1 MTVSYWCFYP
11 VEYYPSLPLPETS
24 SPTPPPV
31 SPSPPP
37 DSVIDVVS
45 GDPMFTVPINA
56 RSGTF
61 TPGSVSL
68 CYEIHGEDGQFFN
81 LISDS
86 CLSVNAHYA
95 RPHLSL
101 PVNVMDQIAVVATN
115 NDGENVNISINHQ
128 CRAQVNEIDLV
139 YFNSSGIVVLAVGSQ
154 VIVTA
159 GNCNDE
165 AVVMSVTCER
175 SDIGNGDNT
184 LITDMLRFSVY
195 RGLALR
201 ESSHGLLGE
210 FPLTTATVMYNYTC
224 TASLHSPTLSIS
236 PHPPTHPP
244 TPPHTTQANFG
255 TSLSTSHISL
265 ETSTSYPLATE
276 TTNPPDSSL
285 AASTTS
291 LGNWRR
297 KSVSMSATGRGQ
309 KRRGFT
315 GALTTQ

>member
-1 MTVSYWCFYP
+1 
-11 VEYYPSLPLPETS
+11 
-24 SPTPPPV
+24 
-31 SPSPPP
+31 
-37 DSVIDVVS
+37 
-45 GDPMFTVPINA
+45 MFTVPINA
-56 RSGTF
+56 RSDNF

-86 CLSVNAHYA
+86 CLSVNAHYS
-95 RPHLSL
+95 RPHLSI

-128 CRAQVNEIDLV
+128 CRAQVNGIDLA
-139 YFNSSGIVVLAVGSQ
+139 YFNSSGVVLAVVGPSQ

-210 FPLTTATVMYNYTC
+210 FPLTTETVTTLYIHCIYMYYILTPL
-224 TASLHSPTLSIS
+224 SHPLHIS
-236 PHPPTHPP
+236 PPTRPPTCPLPLP
-244 TPPHTTQANFG
+244 TPPR
-255 TSLSTSHISL
+255 SIL
-265 ETSTSYPLATE
+265 EHPYQ
-276 TTNPPDSSL
+276 
-285 AASTTS
+285 
-291 LGNWRR
+291 R
-297 KSVSMSATGRGQ
+297 
-309 KRRGFT
+309 
-315 GALTTQ
+315 LTFH